1 MSSNVES
8 SKRVVVEGRW
18 DGNVIPGRIEEVARE
33 VFIRPGSYVHGGV
46 FGDRIEME
54 GAATIEKCVY
64 ASRDVRLIM
73 SDDLV
78 CQSSLG
84 AKRNISSEDA
94 AGVLRVYG
102 DVIGHDISLRRAAI
116 LGSLHGRNVR
126 LSECVVLGPVVAE
139 RRADLSHCCVL
150 TANAAEIR
158 LGSGVTTVLPYLMAS
173 ERIDLESAVQCTLI
187 GDESG
192 SMNPEDL
199 VTHDEGVTLSLGR
212 RMTDLT
218 QVEHRIRGV
227 LHYMQD
233 QVVNGVTPRTERHE
247 EEIEGLPPIMNLLVG
262 VGRG

>member
-46 FGDRIEME
+46 FGDRIEIE
-54 GAATIEKCVY
+54 GAATIEKCIY
-64 ASRDVRLIM
+64 ASRDVRLVM
-73 SDDLV
+73 SGDVV

-84 AKRNISSEDA
+84 AKRNIASEEA
-94 AGVLRVYG
+94 SGVLRVYG

-150 TANAAEIR
+150 TVNAAEVR
-158 LGSGVTTVLPYLMAS
+158 LGAEVATVLPYLMAS
-173 ERIDLESAVQCTLI
+173 EAIDLDDPVQCALI
-187 GDESG
+187 GDASG
-192 SMNPEDL
+192 AMTEEDM

-212 RMTDLT
+212 RMTDLA

-227 LHYMQD
+227 LRYMQD
-233 QVVNGVTPRTERHE
+233 QVLGGLVPGADHGTGEL
-247 EEIEGLPPIMNLLVG
+247 EGLPPVMDLLVG
-262 VGRG
+262 RAEG